1 MNKHLHIIILIIVF
15 SLTSTEAA
23 ADDPKDQYYPLDNLY
38 VSPYYGDIEEFADD
52 DIPIVEKTGL
62 PSLKEYLHISVI
74 IGYSR
79 AFGLP
84 PVIVTELAAVFFRLL
99 GGGALTCLFTRRP
112 NPVRRN
118 PRPQEVYSLIQENPG
133 ITMAELEEITG
144 YSRGSINYSITKLIL
159 SDRIKKIPL
168 KKTNHYYYIE
178 DEENQSLEFMTQIIR
193 EERPQ
198 KIFQTIMNSP
208 GITQKELADTPDIP
222 ATTLQWHLTQLAK
235 YEAIK
240 SSREKT
246 PSPTKFSPNTSGST
260 TASPKKKRT
269 KNPGNTCNQIC

>member
-1 MNKHLHIIILIIVF
+1 MKKHLHIIILIIVF
-15 SLTSTEAA
+15 SLTSTGAA
-23 ADDPKDQYYPLDNLY
+23 ADDPKGQYYPLDNLY
-38 VSPYYGDIEEFADD
+38 VYPYYGDIEEFADD

-62 PSLKEYLHISVI
+62 PSLKEYLHTSVI

-84 PVIVTELAAVFFRLL
+84 PVIVTELAAVFFLLL
-99 GGGALTCLFTRRP
+99 GGGALTCLFTRRL

-118 PRPQEVYSLIQENPG
+118 PRTQAVYSLIQENPG

-178 DEENQSLEFMTQIIR
+178 DEENQSLEFMKQIIR

-208 GITQKELADTPDIP
+208 GITQKELADTTDIP

-240 SSREKT
+240 SSREKNT
-246 PSPTKFSPNTSGST
+246 ISYKVLPKYIWLYHSITKE
-260 TASPKKKRT
+260 KKNEEPREHL
-269 KNPGNTCNQIC
+269 